1 MLGTSACL
9 HYYCMNV
16 MRLFGTTPFN
26 SHGQRDNDVHE
37 TRRGPFKEH
46 PTRLF
51 RKFALR
57 R

>member
-1 MLGTSACL
+1 
-9 HYYCMNV
+9 MNV